1 MAVTLVTWPK
11 FCQEYNVCLGL
22 SHLGASRFSRLP
34 TIDRNPSHYADMLA

>member
-22 SHLGASRFSRLP
+22 SHLGASRSFSVAH
-34 TIDRNPSHYADMLA
+34 DRP